1 VRIHLLFERG
11 ALKATKIV
19 NLPIKRSG
27 ASTP

>member
-1 VRIHLLFERG
+1 LFERG
-11 ALKATKIV
+11 TLKSTKVI